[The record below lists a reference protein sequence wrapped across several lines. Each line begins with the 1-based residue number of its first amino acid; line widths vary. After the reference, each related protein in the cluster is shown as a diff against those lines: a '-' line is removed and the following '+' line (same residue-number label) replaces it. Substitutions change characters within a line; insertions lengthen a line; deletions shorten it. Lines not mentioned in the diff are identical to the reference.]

1 MNDFDFNPV
10 EYADGVY
17 GFLKSISEDSPTF
30 DLTIAA
36 LQKALQ
42 KAEEET
48 AEERRAAAVS
58 TIEEAL
64 RSFFEADGEVTC
76 YVQDCHET
84 FHSFYTL
91 VESMEFHE
99 MGFSYSDSEEV
110 Y

>member
-10 EYADGVY
+10 EYADEVY
-17 GFLKSISEDSPTF
+17 GFLKSISKDSLAF
-30 DLTIAA
+30 DLTVSA
-36 LQKALQ
+36 LKKALE

-48 AEERRAAAVS
+48 AEERRAAAVG

-64 RSFFEADGEVTC
+64 QSFFEADGEVTC
-76 YVQDCHET
+76 YVQGCHET
-84 FHSFYTL
+84 FHSFDTL

-99 MGFSYSDSEEV
+99 VGFNDGEEV

>member
-1 MNDFDFNPV
+1 MNDFNPIA
-10 EYADGVY
+10 YADEVY
-17 GFLKSISEDSPTF
+17 GLLKSISKDSLAF
-30 DLTIAA
+30 DLTVSA

-48 AEERRAAAVS
+48 AEERRAAAVN

-64 RSFFEADGEVTC
+64 QSFFEADGEVTC

-84 FHSFYTL
+84 FHDFNAL

-99 MGFSYSDSEEV
+99 AGFNDGEEV